1 MTFYL
6 TYRPRRLNELDS
18 EIVRES
24 LTKIIKSQNIPHA
37 FLFTG
42 PKGTGKTSSARVLA
56 KIVNCT
62 KNKELAEPCNSC
74 DQCKSVDSGSN
85 LDVLEIDAASHRGID
100 DIRALRDAVKLSPIS
115 AKKKVYIIDEAHML
129 TTEASNALLK
139 TLEEPPRHVMF
150 ILATTN
156 PEKLIETIRSRCQI
170 IHFKKASPEELE
182 RSLARIVKGENYKVD
197 KEGLRLIAKYSEG
210 SFRDGAKI
218 VEQLI
223 SEGVKPNLADIKGF
237 LEKKKVLEAD
247 ALLTLIKDK
256 KLKETLTHIEDMAN
270 SGVIIAEV
278 VSSLLASLHKLLLAQ
293 SGVGE
298 TEEVVES
305 KSLLTLIDLLQQ
317 AKANTP
323 QSAVEQ
329 LPLEIAVIKWCR
341 IDESES
347 VKEEIAEDENAQESI
362 EKTKKNSSPVFGN
375 PNSAVVTSEMWNEIL
390 MKVKP
395 LNTSVEA
402 LLRAAKPVEFDGKT
416 LTLGVYYR
424 FHKERLEES
433 KNKLILERVIQE
445 IFHKPTK
452 IVCILTEPVAVIHQT
467 KDAVLEDIKDA
478 DIVNVAKKIF
488 ES

>member
-197 KEGLRLIAKYSEG
+197 KEGLRLIAKVTATRFINTNKAILKVIFG
-210 SFRDGAKI
+210 LKNH
-218 VEQLI
+218 LI
-223 SEGVKPNLADIKGF
+223 G
-237 LEKKKVLEAD
+237 KK
-247 ALLTLIKDK
+247 
-256 KLKETLTHIEDMAN
+256 
-270 SGVIIAEV
+270 
-278 VSSLLASLHKLLLAQ
+278 
-293 SGVGE
+293 
-298 TEEVVES
+298 
-305 KSLLTLIDLLQQ
+305 
-317 AKANTP
+317 
-323 QSAVEQ
+323 
-329 LPLEIAVIKWCR
+329 
-341 IDESES
+341 
-347 VKEEIAEDENAQESI
+347 
-362 EKTKKNSSPVFGN
+362 
-375 PNSAVVTSEMWNEIL
+375 
-390 MKVKP
+390 
-395 LNTSVEA
+395 
-402 LLRAAKPVEFDGKT
+402 
-416 LTLGVYYR
+416 Y
-424 FHKERLEES
+424 
-433 KNKLILERVIQE
+433 
-445 IFHKPTK
+445 
-452 IVCILTEPVAVIHQT
+452 
-467 KDAVLEDIKDA
+467 
-478 DIVNVAKKIF
+478 
-488 ES
+488 